1 MANKRSIGEWVRQN
15 IVTVIFIIL
24 CAACFILSGETP
36 AYVAM
41 ELVNRLARNAFIV
54 LSLIIPI
61 VAGMGINFAITIGA
75 MAAQIAALWVIEW
88 GVGGFGGFL
97 LAMLLTMPIAA
108 LFGFLIGKLLNK
120 MKGQEMIGGLILGY
134 FANGLYQLLF
144 LFIFGNLIPLNTPGL
159 VIKGSTGVANTIDL
173 TYGSGGG
180 IKYALDGLWKLSFGP
195 ALYICCGVIA
205 ALLVVLMLT
214 KRLNAKKGG
223 ISIGILAAACLL
235 YQIPAVASLFS
246 MVTVPMVTFLVVG
259 LLCLFNVGIM
269 KTRIG
274 QQFRAVGQ
282 NRTVANASGI
292 HVDHVRVIAIMIS
305 TVLAGWGQLI
315 FVQNMG
321 TFQTYGAHEQVGLY
335 AGAAILVGGAKVG
348 EVGAS
353 YSKPGPVITGL
364 GKAIEALR
372 AKGLTVEVPA
382 KGWEE
387 HFTAVAGLVAD
398 KDTAELV
405 EWAEWD
411 PKRVK
416 GAAVRIPDSQ
426 AVLDAFGTRI
436 ADGGGALKLLEAG
449 A

>member
-1 MANKRSIGEWVRQN
+1 MRKQGDVRAWVRN
-15 IVTVIFIIL
+15 NAVTVMFVLLCII
-24 CAACFILSGETP
+24 CIIYSGQSMSYVIYEMFGRLS
-36 AYVAM
+36 
-41 ELVNRLARNAFIV
+41 RNAFIV
-54 LSLIIPI
+54 LALIIPI

-97 LAMLLTMPIAA
+97 LAMLLTMPIAG

-195 ALYICCGVIA
+195 ALYICCGVVA
-205 ALLVVLMLT
+205 VLL
-214 KRLNAKKGG
+214 
-223 ISIGILAAACLL
+223 
-235 YQIPAVASLFS
+235 
-246 MVTVPMVTFLVVG
+246 VTFLVVG

-335 AGAAILVGGAKVG
+335 AGAAILVGGASIRRATNSQALLGCVLFHLLFIVTPPAAKNLFGDAAIG
-348 EVGAS
+348 EYFRVFIS
-353 YSKPGPVITGL
+353 YGVIAL
-364 GKAIEALR
+364 ALVMHAWSSIQKKRPENAMAEAGKA
-372 AKGLTVEVPA
+372 
-382 KGWEE
+382 
-387 HFTAVAGLVAD
+387 
-398 KDTAELV
+398 
-405 EWAEWD
+405 
-411 PKRVK
+411 
-416 GAAVRIPDSQ
+416 S
-426 AVLDAFGTRI
+426 
-436 ADGGGALKLLEAG
+436 
-449 A
+449 

>member
-75 MAAQIAALWVIEW
+75 MAAQIAILWVLEW
-88 GVGGFGGFL
+88 QIPGIGGFL
-97 LAMLLTMPIAA
+97 VAALMTIPIAS

-120 MKGQEMIGGLILGY
+120 MKGQEMIGGMILGY

-195 ALYICCGVIA
+195 ALYICCGVVA
-205 ALLVVLMLT
+205 VLLLILMLR
-214 KRLNAKKGG
+214 KHLSAKKGG
-223 ISIGILAAACLL
+223 ITIGILAAMCLV
-235 YQIPAVASLFS
+235 YQIPAVAALFS

-335 AGAAILVGGAKVG
+335 AGAAILVGGASIRRATNGQALLGCILFHLLFIVTPPAAKNLFGDAAIG
-348 EVGAS
+348 EYFRVFISYGVIALALVMHAWSSIQKKRPENAITEGA
-353 YSKPGPVITGL
+353 
-364 GKAIEALR
+364 KA
-372 AKGLTVEVPA
+372 
-382 KGWEE
+382 
-387 HFTAVAGLVAD
+387 
-398 KDTAELV
+398 
-405 EWAEWD
+405 
-411 PKRVK
+411 
-416 GAAVRIPDSQ
+416 S
-426 AVLDAFGTRI
+426 
-436 ADGGGALKLLEAG
+436 
-449 A
+449 